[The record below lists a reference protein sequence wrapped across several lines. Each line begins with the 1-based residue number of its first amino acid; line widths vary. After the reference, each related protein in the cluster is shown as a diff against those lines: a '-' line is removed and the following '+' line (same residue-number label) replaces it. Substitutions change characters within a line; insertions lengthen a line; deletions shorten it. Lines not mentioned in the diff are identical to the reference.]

1 MQRANVLG
9 TTFGSC
15 HRSIQKPK
23 RLRLLKRA
31 HTYELKKREL
41 LVIPQEE

>member
-15 HRSIQKPK
+15 HRSIEKPK

-41 LVIPQEE
+41 VIPQEE